1 MFDAG
6 EFHCQVVF
14 REIHKNIL
22 TQRFLEFIRK
32 TAGLKKL
39 IKNHES
45 PRQYFVTT
53 YVIIISEMKSIR
65 TSKTLECNEM

>member
-45 PRQYFVTT
+45 CRQYFVTT
-53 YVIIISEMKSIR
+53 YAIINSEIKSIG
-65 TSKTLECNEM
+65 TSKT